1 MKLVL
6 LFYNILIINIL
17 LVNGFD
23 NIETFSNL
31 LFKANFNENGIILSN
46 HDNFNYINIK
56 YEKVYENNH
65 DNDNIINIKPIKFS
79 TVYSDEMDVYNT
91 ITTAMDDNTNFYFE
105 ALNTM
110 SYSIHNYERNSLKVS
125 LIVLGYIFQDMNN
138 EFIINLSFNSSVNYD
153 GEYYLEIK
161 DYIVVFS
168 DKVLSDNENKTA
180 IVERFGNYFYL
191 HFPSFKEY
199 MIYDFTI
206 YYNSI

>member
-6 LFYNILIINIL
+6 LFYNILI
-17 LVNGFD
+17 VYGFD

-65 DNDNIINIKPIKFS
+65 DNDNDNIINIKPIKFS

-110 SYSIHNYERNSLKVS
+110 SYSIHNYEKNSLKVS
-125 LIVLGYIFQDMNN
+125 LNI
-138 EFIINLSFNSSVNYD
+138 
-153 GEYYLEIK
+153 
-161 DYIVVFS
+161 
-168 DKVLSDNENKTA
+168 
-180 IVERFGNYFYL
+180 
-191 HFPSFKEY
+191 
-199 MIYDFTI
+199 
-206 YYNSI
+206 

>member
-6 LFYNILIINIL
+6 LLYNILI
-17 LVNGFD
+17 VYGFD

-46 HDNFNYINIK
+46 HDYFNYINIK

-65 DNDNIINIKPIKFS
+65 DINQKLIKFS
-79 TVYSDEMDVYNT
+79 TIYSDEIDVYNT
-91 ITTAMDDNTNFYFE
+91 ITTAMDDNIFYFE

-110 SYSIHNYERNSLKVS
+110 SNSIHNYEKNSLKVS
-125 LIVLGYIFQDMNN
+125 LIALGYIFQDMNN

-161 DYIVVFS
+161 DYIIVFS
-168 DKVLSDNENKTA
+168 DKVLSDDENKTA
-180 IVERFGNYFYL
+180 SVERFGNNFYL
-191 HFPSFKEY
+191 HFPSFEEY

-206 YYNSI
+206 RYGGACVNNG